1 VTQYLIRRLA
11 LMVPVAFLVSVAVF
25 GLIHLTPGD
34 PALLALGED
43 ASPQQVTEL
52 RRELGLDRSLPVQYV
67 YWVGRVVRGDLGRS
81 IRNKEPVSRIIIER
95 LPNTLELGLTALGW
109 ALVVSIPL
117 GTIAAIRRGSYLD
130 VLSTSFTIAGVS
142 VPNFVVGLLLIYG
155 VAVTWRLLPPGGF
168 TPFSADP
175 GDNLSRLVL
184 PALTLGTAAAAVNMR
199 FTRSSMIEVLNQ
211 DYIRT
216 ARAKGAGWARVVT
229 RHALKNALIPVVTVV
244 GIQVGAIIEGA
255 VVTETVFAWPGV
267 GKYAIDSILQRDY
280 PIIQG
285 VVLLFAFSFMFANLL
300 VDLAYAWL
308 DPRISYS

>member
-11 LMVPVAFLVSVAVF
+11 LMVPVAFLVSIAVF

-52 RRELGLDRSLPVQYV
+52 RSELGLDRSLPEQYV

-109 ALVVSIPL
+109 ALLVSIPL